1 MSQQKYAARIDNVY
15 FLSHIGQSLRWA
27 TEDIA
32 REELPAEIKHLLAK
46 LDRLEAKAKA
56 KEHDPDDDPA

>member
-1 MSQQKYAARIDNVY
+1 MIAMPKSKYAARIDNVY

-27 TEDIA
+27 TEGIV

-46 LDRLEAKAKA
+46 AGS
-56 KEHDPDDDPA
+56 P